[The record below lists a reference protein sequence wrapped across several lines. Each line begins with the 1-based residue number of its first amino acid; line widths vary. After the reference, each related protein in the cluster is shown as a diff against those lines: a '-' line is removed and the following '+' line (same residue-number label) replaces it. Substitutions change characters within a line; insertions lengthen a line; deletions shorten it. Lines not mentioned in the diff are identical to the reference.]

1 VRTEDVVADEAVA
14 RMGALLEQLGA
25 RFDLV
30 LEAVTGF
37 GGRIDALREEMAGQ
51 FTEVGR
57 QIRFLSDRIA
67 ENREASRVNRADLG
81 AEMIRLGEMIGA
93 TRVDIR
99 EELASTRNQFVQ
111 GIEAVAARARQ
122 SAQQETAVAT
132 GELREQIARDIA
144 AVAESTR
151 VEIAAARDHFTR
163 ELPAA
168 GAEVR
173 EQIKT
178 SADAALKHL
187 DNELKQTNKALASLT
202 RKFDRFD
209 DRITVQ
215 TKDQDQRLRKLEQRR
230 ATR

>member
-1 VRTEDVVADEAVA
+1 MADEVDS

-37 GGRIDALREEMAGQ
+37 GGRIDALRDEMVGQ

-67 ENREASRVNRADLG
+67 ENRTASAANRADLG

-93 TRVDIR
+93 TRVEFR
-99 EELASTRNQFVQ
+99 EQLASTRSQLEQ
-111 GIEAVAARARQ
+111 GVETAAAQARQ
-122 SAQQETAVAT
+122 LLQQEITAANS
-132 GELREQIARDIA
+132 ELRTLIAGQ
-144 AVAESTR
+144 
-151 VEIAAARDHFTR
+151 IAAARDELVR
-163 ELPAA
+163 ELPATAA
-168 GAEVR
+168 GVR
-173 EQIKT
+173 DQIS
-178 SADAALKHL
+178 SASEALVRHL
-187 DNELKQTNKALASLT
+187 DADLKQTSKALTSLT
-202 RKFDRFD
+202 RKFERFD